1 MGAELRSPGEYN
13 MQKLDKCRICRRVG
27 EKLFLKGEKC
37 NLPSCPVTKRPYA
50 PGQVGNKRRPRKGSD
65 YSRQLLEKQ
74 KARAIYGVTEKQM
87 ANYFALARKTRH
99 STGSELIKLLENRLD
114 NVVYKAGW
122 ATSRREAR
130 QIVAHGNIAVNG
142 RISKSPSLQ
151 TKIIDTLT
159 LKTNKKI
166 DTKKDVPEFIKYS
179 KDFKE
184 VEIVAEVDTE
194 NILSNLDIQ
203 LIIEFY
209 SR

>member
-1 MGAELRSPGEYN
+1 

-50 PGQVGNKRRPRKGSD
+50 PGEVGNKRRRRKGSD
-65 YSRQLLEKQ
+65 YSKQLLEKQ

-87 ANYFALARKTRH
+87 SNYFALARKTRH

-114 NVVYKAGW
+114 NIAFKAGW
-122 ATSRREAR
+122 GSSRREAR
-130 QIVAHGNIAVNG
+130 QVVAHGNIAVNG

-151 TKIIDTLT
+151 TKMNDIIT
-159 LKTNKKI
+159 LKGGKKFEA
-166 DTKKDVPEFIKYS
+166 KKDIPDFIESS
-179 KDFKE
+179 KDQKE
-184 VEIVAEVDTE
+184 IKIVAEVNTE
-194 NILSNLDIQ
+194 EILTSLDIQ